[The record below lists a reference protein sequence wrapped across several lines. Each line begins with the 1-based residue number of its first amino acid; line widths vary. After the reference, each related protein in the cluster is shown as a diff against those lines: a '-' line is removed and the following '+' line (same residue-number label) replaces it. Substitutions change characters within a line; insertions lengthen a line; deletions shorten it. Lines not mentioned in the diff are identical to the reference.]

1 MSKYSLKELLSQGFS
16 QLAVEDLEKSG
27 LSLETVKRMGLLPL
41 TPESF
46 KEYLHFSLVEKATRE
61 PIVLEGY
68 IIPYPSPVK
77 FGRLKVLR
85 WNERSQYAQNRK
97 ELPKYLQPSSQHVES
112 PLKLYYLPDVNVKSP
127 KKVYFVT
134 EGEKKTAKL
143 QQELERIDEKFAVL
157 GLGGVWN
164 WNETTFS
171 EAGVSFKDRKVYL
184 VFDADGKHPA
194 FYSQIFRTF
203 QK

>member
-1 MSKYSLKELLSQGFS
+1 VSKYSLKELLSQGFS

-127 KKVYFVT
+127 KKVYFIT